1 MAEPPGAAEPL
12 LALVPPVEPEVDE
25 TRSLAKKRPG
35 GRALDRDEY
44 ALVRSNARV
53 KVTAA
58 GLNAGHRARLQKRLY
73 EVGHEGLA
81 DHEIL
86 EGLLFQFIPRVDT
99 KPVAKRLLLQFG
111 SLLGV
116 LNATIDEL
124 RGVEGVG
131 AQTAV
136 GLKFVQ
142 ACAMRALRREAVS
155 REKVHRFQGLDDV
168 LAYLRIDQAARR
180 REQFRVLFLNARNR
194 LIRDEVLWEGTVNH
208 APAYPR
214 EIVRRALELGATA
227 LILVHNHP
235 SGDPTPSRDDI
246 GLTAQVAEAAK
257 VHGIAVH
264 DHLVVSASGHASLRG
279 LGYLSS

>member
-1 MAEPPGAAEPL
+1 VADRPDVAEPQ
-12 LALVPPVEPEVDE
+12 LALVPPVERQVDE
-25 TRSLAKKRPG
+25 ARTLAKPRR
-35 GRALDRDEY
+35 GRALDRDEH
-44 ALVRSNARV
+44 ALVRSNVRV
-53 KVTAA
+53 KPTAA
-58 GLNAGHRARLQKRLY
+58 NLNAGHRERLQKRLY

-86 EGLLFQFIPRVDT
+86 EGLLFQFIPRIDT

-111 SLLGV
+111 HLLGV

-136 GLKFVQ
+136 GLKFAQ
-142 ACAMRALRREAVS
+142 ACAMRALRHEAVR
-155 REKVHRFQGLDDV
+155 REKEHRFQNLDEV
-168 LAYLRIDQAARR
+168 IAYLRLDQGARS
-180 REQFRVLFLNARNR
+180 REQFRVLFLNSRNR
-194 LIRDEVLWEGTVNH
+194 LIRDEILWEGTVNH

-227 LILVHNHP
+227 LLLVHNHP

-246 GLTAQVAEAAK
+246 ALTAQVAEAAR
-257 VHGIAVH
+257 VHGITVH
-264 DHLVVSASGHASLRG
+264 DHLVVGSHGHASLKARG
-279 LGYLSS
+279 EM